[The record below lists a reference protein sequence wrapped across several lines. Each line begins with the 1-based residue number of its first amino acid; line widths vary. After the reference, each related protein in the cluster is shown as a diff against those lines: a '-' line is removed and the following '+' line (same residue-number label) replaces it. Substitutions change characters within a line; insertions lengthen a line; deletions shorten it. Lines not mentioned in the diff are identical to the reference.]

1 MKVLKEILSAHYPL
15 PERDWEML
23 ECKFFRQDIARNQII
38 VSKGQIENYLYF
50 IEKGILRAWLDK
62 GEKEITFDFHFE
74 NSIYSSYTSFLTR
87 QPSEFHVQAITNM
100 VLWKIHYDDLQLV
113 YELTDTGQIIG
124 RKSAEMLFKEKSRR
138 EIALLSRSPEQ
149 LYLDLFT
156 EQPELISHIPLKYI
170 ASYIGVTPQALSRI
184 RKRIY

>member
-1 MKVLKEILSAHYPL
+1 M
-15 PERDWEML
+15 
-23 ECKFFRQDIARNQII
+23 
-38 VSKGQIENYLYF
+38 
-50 IEKGILRAWLDK
+50 RAWLDH

-87 QPSEFHVQAITNM
+87 KPSGFHVQAITGM

-113 YELTDTGQIIG
+113 YEQTDTGQIIG
-124 RKSAEMLFKEKSRR
+124 RKSAEMLFKDKSKR
-138 EIALLSRSPEQ
+138 EIDLLSKSPRQ

-156 EQPELISHIPLKYI
+156 EQPELISQIPLKYI